1 MGNRNPT
8 KQQKSS
14 TKKITSTAK
23 KQSAVNK
30 LDNRRIFSPQSDSD
44 ATPKVIR
51 SRFSNK
57 RNLFHGDKVQE
68 SRVSVENNVDSTKD
82 AKVQWENPNNN
93 EESSVDGSDV
103 APPTRFAR
111 TTKAS
116 SPGSSFATKGV
127 EYTVKFEP
135 GPIGLK
141 LEPVIKNG
149 HKEYGCRVMTLVANS
164 KNSSSSSPSQ
174 AVKAGKIQIGDILTA
189 VNGKN
194 VTSKPYK
201 DIVSLLTTN
210 GSNSRTRSITFRVPR
225 SPAPVMP
232 TTPATGIRRSSV
244 TPLNSIDE
252 NKDHSLSDVQTSIL
266 NPSQNETPQS
276 GNNNHESVL
285 PIFSPS
291 YVKKMSKSNG
301 KDASKFRTPNNKSKP
316 LSDVLSTVMKN
327 VAPASIA
334 DEPAHVPGRLS
345 TKIARVFA
353 GISSKESNDM
363 VHMKMELLNE
373 LSQAKAS
380 LGEQEKN
387 IRMMTKIMDE
397 IHKEKVAVLAKNEMM
412 EDDLIQAQEAVVS
425 LEKYEQS

>member
-1 MGNRNPT
+1 LGNRNYS

-23 KQSAVNK
+23 KQSAFKK
-30 LDNRRIFSPQSDSD
+30 LDNSKIFSPQSESD

-57 RNLFHGDKVQE
+57 RNLFNGGDKVQGSFE
-68 SRVSVENNVDSTKD
+68 SVENRNVGSTPD
-82 AKVQWENPNNN
+82 AKFQQNHVHTN
-93 EESSVDGSDV
+93 EESSADGSDV

-111 TTKAS
+111 TKV
-116 SPGSSFATKGV
+116 SPGGSTVKGV

-149 HKEYGCRVMTLVANS
+149 SKEYGCRVMKLVANS
-164 KNSSSSSPSQ
+164 KDSSSLPSQ
-174 AVKAGKIQIGDILTA
+174 AVKSGMINIGDILTA

-210 GSNSRTRSITFRVPR
+210 GSNSETRSITFRVPR

-232 TTPATGIRRSSV
+232 TTPATAIRRSSEPV
-244 TPLNSIDE
+244 FNSTDEEKKENLSKIETSVSTPN
-252 NKDHSLSDVQTSIL
+252 
-266 NPSQNETPQS
+266 QNETQS
-276 GNNNHESVL
+276 DKNESSVL

-301 KDASKFRTPNNKSKP
+301 KDSSKLHSTPNNKSKP
-316 LSDVLSTVMKN
+316 LSDVLNTVMKN
-327 VAPASIA
+327 VAPALIA
-334 DEPAHVPGRLS
+334 TDEPAHMPGRLS
-345 TKIARVFA
+345 TKIARVFT
-353 GISSKESNDM
+353 GISSKETNDM

-387 IRMMTKIMDE
+387 IKMMTKIMDE
-397 IHKEKVAVLAKNEMM
+397 IHKEKVAVLAKNEMI
-412 EDDLIQAQEAVVS
+412 EDELIQAQEAMVS
-425 LEKYEQS
+425 LLETIKKS